1 MLIVPKAIS
10 IQKFGGLVEIQE
22 QDFLP
27 FYRSDTMP
35 SKCANERLPVFSPNL
50 QDN

>member
-22 QDFLP
+22 QIQEQIQELP
-27 FYRSDTMP
+27 TLLSLRHD
-35 SKCANERLPVFSPNL
+35 AV
-50 QDN
+50 